1 MRTYLPA
8 VLRDAARDKQEV
20 QAATLVVV
28 LELAALSLLVLL
40 QVVSGAVEARGDE
53 IALAKLRGLRPS
65 RTVLFALAEPVSL
78 LVLAAPLGLVCALV
92 ATHLLTDAA
101 LVDGTPVALTGTTGA
116 RARGGLRRLGRGV
129 GVRVGQDRHPPCAR
143 AVAQHG
149 RGAPRPALAASS
161 ST

>member
-1 MRTYLPA
+1 M
-8 VLRDAARDKQEV
+8 
-20 QAATLVVV
+20 
-28 LELAALSLLVLL
+28 
-40 QVVSGAVEARGDE
+40 VSGAVEARGDE

-101 LVDGTPVALTGTTGA
+101 LVDGTPVALTGTTG
-116 RARGGLRRLGRGV
+116 L
-129 GVRVGQDRHPPCAR
+129 
-143 AVAQHG
+143 
-149 RGAPRPALAASS
+149 ALAAAFAGSAAGRRRPRRPRPSPARCSSSGATRPRRAPAGAGCSS